1 MMARFQPSTGPFME
15 SFLSLVGVAAIL
27 LIAVLLS
34 TDRRAIR
41 PRTVGVA
48 FLLQTSLAAFVLYV
62 PQGGA
67 LLDRVVRGFQH
78 VINYSNAGIEF
89 VFGPQVVPTL
99 GVTIAFSV
107 LPVIIF
113 FAALMSLLYYLGI
126 MPVFVGTVGGWLH
139 RLIGTSEAESIS
151 AASNIFVGHTDA
163 PLVVRPYLARMTES
177 ELFAVM
183 TGGCA
188 TIAGGVMMAY
198 ATMGVELKYLITA
211 SFMAAPGGLLIA
223 KILVPETAVPVGV
236 DAVPEAEA
244 ADRPVNVFEA
254 IGNGAMTGLN
264 IAVSV
269 GAMLIAFVA
278 LIYMVNGMLTW
289 AGSLVGIE
297 GLTLQWLL
305 GKLLAPLA
313 FLLGVPW
320 SEASTA
326 GSLIGQKFVIN
337 EFFAYLA
344 FTEVRDTLSPHT
356 QLVVTFALCGFS
368 NLGSIAILLGGLG
381 AVIPDRRHDIARLGL
396 KAVVGGMLVNLLN
409 AALAGFFYTLTLG

>member
-1 MMARFQPSTGPFME
+1 MQSLT
-15 SFLSLVGVAAIL
+15 SLVGIAALL
-27 LIAVLLS
+27 LIAVALS
-34 TDRRAIR
+34 TDRRSIR

-48 FLLQTSLAAFVLYV
+48 FLLQVVIAAVVLYV

-67 LLDRVVRGFQH
+67 VLDRVVRGFQH
-78 VINYSNAGIEF
+78 IINYSNAGIEF

-113 FAALMSLLYYLGI
+113 FAALMSLLYYLKV

-139 RLIGTSEAESIS
+139 RLLGTSEAESIS

-198 ATMGVELKYLITA
+198 ATMGVELKYLLTA
-211 SFMAAPGGLLIA
+211 SFMAAPGGLLVA
-223 KILVPETAVPVGV
+223 KIRVPETAAPAGV
-236 DAVPEAEA
+236 DSLPEVPYEEQ
-244 ADRPVNVFEA
+244 PVNLFEA

-278 LIYMVNGMLTW
+278 LIYMVNGILGW
-289 AGSLVGIE
+289 LGSLVGIE
-297 GLTLQWLL
+297 ALTLQWML
-305 GKLLAPLA
+305 GKLLAPIA

-320 SEASTA
+320 GEANTA

-337 EFFAYLA
+337 EFFAYLQ
-344 FTEVRDTLSPHT
+344 FTEVRDSLSPYS

-381 AVIPDRRHDIARLGL
+381 SVIPGRRHDIARLGL
-396 KAVVGGMLVNLLN
+396 KAVIGGTIVNLLN
-409 AALAGFFYTLTLG
+409 AALAGFFYSLTLG

>member
-1 MMARFQPSTGPFME
+1 MQVLMSAAG
-15 SFLSLVGVAAIL
+15 VGVVL
-27 LIAVLLS
+27 LIAWLLS
-34 TDRRAIR
+34 TNRRAISL
-41 PRTVGVA
+41 RTVGVA
-48 FLLQTSLAAFVLYV
+48 FALQTLLAAVVLYL

-67 LLDRVVRGFQH
+67 FLDRLVRGFQH
-78 VINYSNAGIEF
+78 VIDYGNAGIEF
-89 VFGPQVVPTL
+89 LFGPQIVPTL
-99 GVTIAFSV
+99 GVTIAFNV

-113 FAALMSLLYYLGI
+113 FAALMSLLYYLKI
-126 MPVFVGTVGGWLH
+126 MPLFVGIVGGWLH
-139 RLIGTSEAESIS
+139 RLLGTSEAESIS

-211 SFMAAPGGLLIA
+211 SFMAAPGGLLMA
-223 KILVPETAVPVGV
+223 KILVPETDTPQPV
-236 DAVPEAEA
+236 DASVRHEDSEQ
-244 ADRPVNVFEA
+244 PVNAFEA
-254 IGNGAMTGLN
+254 IGNGALTGLN
-264 IAVSV
+264 IAASV

-278 LIYMVNGMLTW
+278 LIYMVNGLFGW
-289 AGSLVGIE
+289 VGSWFGFD

-305 GKLLAPLA
+305 GKLFAPIA

-320 SEASTA
+320 SEAATA

-344 FTEVRDTLSPHT
+344 FVEVRGELSPYT
-356 QLVVTFALCGFS
+356 ELVVTFALCGFS

-381 AVIPDRRHDIARLGL
+381 AVIPKRRHDIARLGL
-396 KAVVGGMLVNLLN
+396 KAVVAGTLVNLMN
-409 AALAGFFYTLTLG
+409 AALAGFFFSLTAA